1 MFGMM
6 DSHYQALI
14 QLTTA
19 KMARDPYTGSAGTN
33 QYSIIKSLGDGSYP
47 SFSIKS
53 VDGSVNLFAKYIFL
67 QDYSETYKPDYEFE
81 HIFGKIN
88 PIPQYSVTERM
99 VNISFTLGARNV
111 HEAKNNLGYC
121 EELARGPYGVYEVVG
136 YDTDTAQIEHSYQ
149 SQRRFLVTF
158 GTFLRDQVVEI
169 INFDFTMDLD
179 AGVFDYGST
188 PVGAGS
194 LTVGQRSDAHW
205 GGMEGPSDLLKE
217 DAYVYHG
224 KSGAVLPKSITI
236 KMEMRCF
243 HEVPLGFGGSLRP
256 EGSLG
261 WSLNENL
268 DWPHGTGPIAAANY
282 CQRDEEA
289 VPRSQVPNNG
299 EDEEDVVD
307 TLGESKGELFG
318 PAGIFFDPEGRF

>member
-1 MFGMM
+1 M

-19 KMARDPYTGSAGTN
+19 KMARDPHTGPAGTN

-67 QDYSETYKPDYEFE
+67 KDYSETYSPDYEFE
-81 HIFGKIN
+81 HVFGKIN

-121 EELARGPYGVYEVVG
+121 EELARGPYGIYEVVG

-149 SQRRFLVTF
+149 SQRRYLVTF

-169 INFDFTMDLD
+169 INFDFTMDLE

-205 GGMEGPSDLLKE
+205 EGMEGPSDLMRE

-224 KSGAVLPKSITI
+224 KSGAILPKSITI
-236 KMEMRCF
+236 TMEMRCF

-261 WSLNENL
+261 WSLNDGR

-282 CQRDEEA
+282 CQGDEEA
-289 VPRSQVPNNG
+289 VPRSQVPNTA

-307 TLGESKGELFG
+307 TLGESKGT
-318 PAGIFFDPEGRF
+318 IHDPEGRF